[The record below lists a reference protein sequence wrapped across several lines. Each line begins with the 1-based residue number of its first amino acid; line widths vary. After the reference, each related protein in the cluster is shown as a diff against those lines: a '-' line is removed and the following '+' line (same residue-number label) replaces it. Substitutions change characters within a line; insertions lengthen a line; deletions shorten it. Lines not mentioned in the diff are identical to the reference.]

1 MISGVKKK
9 RKTRMTKKIKTMLMY
24 YLLYACKF
32 SRRIKWQWQRTGIQL
47 VSGKI
52 EDLCRICQKE
62 KKEP

>member
-1 MISGVKKK
+1 MHVSFHVNYIDMGV
-9 RKTRMTKKIKTMLMY
+9 
-24 YLLYACKF
+24 
-32 SRRIKWQWQRTGIQL
+32 SRIKWPWQRTGIQL